1 MTELSRLPGA
11 WEVSLTFLEDEAA
24 MEWGL
29 TPSQWER
36 QSAEDKARMM
46 AYVRAKNMMQVAEA
60 GRPPPRTEDADA
72 GG

>member
-1 MTELSRLPGA
+1 
-11 WEVSLTFLEDEAA
+11 

-46 AYVRAKNMMQVAEA
+46 AYVRAKNMMQAAEA
-60 GRPPPRTEDADA
+60 GRPPPRAEDADA